1 MLKLEGMDASCC
13 LYTQNVSSYAN
24 QTGLSRSKIYVF
36 LPLSSSTK
44 LTLLIFSVT
53 VGILAFFG
61 NVLIL
66 CFVKSNQSAAS
77 FLKSC
82 SFRKNFDVYISSLAI
97 SDALCAFIVLPL
109 TGCQLFVD
117 VFERGWGCKI
127 LRYLGIFFPSV
138 TINNLLI
145 IIFGKYFSTRK
156 IPRTL
161 KHSTVKKLLYLIWF
175 STCVYVLLPVATME
189 GIRYDL
195 NDTHYTVV
203 CRPNHQY
210 VSFGVVNLAFIAFQ
224 YFLPS
229 IVIFTLTI
237 CLILTVRSRMK
248 RAIDIQCDNAIKIM
262 KRAENR
268 RLTMILVSIMLMFIF
283 SYALSLGYFIFRIST
298 RSKVHTISFES
309 DFLIRY
315 VGALLAF
322 SNSLVNVI
330 IYLVQMK
337 DFRRFLKSKITSN
350 FWHKNL
356 VVDFKGM

>member
-1 MLKLEGMDASCC
+1 MFKLDGMNASCC
-13 LYTQNVSSYAN
+13 LSTHNVSSYAN
-24 QTGLSRSKIYVF
+24 QTGLSSSKIYLF
-36 LPLSSSTK
+36 LPLSPSTK
-44 LTLLIFSVT
+44 LTLLMFSVIM
-53 VGILAFFG
+53 GILAFFG

-109 TGCQLFVD
+109 NGCQLFVD

-127 LRYLGIFFPSV
+127 LRYLGIFFPSI

-145 IIFGKYFSTRK
+145 ISFGKYFSTRK
-156 IPRTL
+156 MPRIL

-175 STCVYVLLPVATME
+175 STCLYVLLPVATME
-189 GIRYDL
+189 GIRFDL

-203 CRPNHQY
+203 CGPSDQY
-210 VSFGVVNLAFIAFQ
+210 VPFGIVNLAFIAFQ

-248 RAIDIQCDNAIKIM
+248 RAIDIQCDNAIKAM

-283 SYALSLGYFIFRIST
+283 SYAFYLSYLIFTILT
-298 RSKVHTISFES
+298 RSQDHTISFER

-337 DFRRFLKSKITSN
+337 DFGRFLKSKITSN

>member
-1 MLKLEGMDASCC
+1 MFKLDGMNASCC
-13 LYTQNVSSYAN
+13 LSTHNVSLHAN
-24 QTGLSRSKIYVF
+24 QTGLSSSKIYVF
-36 LPLSSSTK
+36 LPLSPSTK
-44 LTLLIFSVT
+44 LTLLVFSVIM
-53 VGILAFFG
+53 GILAFFG
-61 NVLIL
+61 NVVIL
-66 CFVKSNQSAAS
+66 CFVKSNQRAAS

-156 IPRTL
+156 IPRIL
-161 KHSTVKKLLYLIWF
+161 KHSTVKKLLYLTWF
-175 STCVYVLLPVATME
+175 STCVYVLLPIATME

-248 RAIDIQCDNAIKIM
+248 RAIDIQCDNAIKVM

-283 SYALSLGYFIFRIST
+283 SYALSLGYFIFRILT
-298 RSKVHTISFES
+298 RSQGHTISFES

-350 FWHKNL
+350 FWNKN
-356 VVDFKGM
+356 VVADFKGM

>member
-1 MLKLEGMDASCC
+1 MFKLDGMNASCC
-13 LYTQNVSSYAN
+13 LSTHNVSSYAN
-24 QTGLSRSKIYVF
+24 QTGLSSSKIYLF
-36 LPLSSSTK
+36 LPLCPSTK
-44 LTLLIFSVT
+44 LTLLMFSVIM
-53 VGILAFFG
+53 GILAFFG

-109 TGCQLFVD
+109 NGCQLFVD

-127 LRYLGIFFPSV
+127 LRYLGIFFPSI

-145 IIFGKYFSTRK
+145 ISFGKYFSTRK
-156 IPRTL
+156 MPRIL

-175 STCVYVLLPVATME
+175 STCLYVLLPVATME
-189 GIRYDL
+189 GIRFDL

-203 CRPNHQY
+203 CGPSDQY
-210 VSFGVVNLAFIAFQ
+210 VPFGIVNLAFIAFQ

-283 SYALSLGYFIFRIST
+283 SYAFYLSYLIFTILT
-298 RSKVHTISFES
+298 RSQDHTISFER

-337 DFRRFLKSKITSN
+337 DFGRFLKSKITSN

>member
-1 MLKLEGMDASCC
+1 MLKLEGMNASCC
-13 LYTQNVSSYAN
+13 FSTQNLSSYAN
-24 QTGLSRSKIYVF
+24 QTGLSSSKIYVF

-44 LTLLIFSVT
+44 LTLLMFSVT

-61 NVLIL
+61 NILIL
-66 CFVKSNQSAAS
+66 CFVKSNQSTAS
-77 FLKSC
+77 FLKSF

-127 LRYLGIFFPSV
+127 LRYLGIFFPSI

-175 STCVYVLLPVATME
+175 STCVYVLLPVATFE

-248 RAIDIQCDNAIKIM
+248 RAIDIQCDNAIKVM

-298 RSKVHTISFES
+298 RSQDHTISFES

>member
-1 MLKLEGMDASCC
+1 MLKLEGMNASCC
-13 LYTQNVSSYAN
+13 LSTHNVSSHAN
-24 QTGLSRSKIYVF
+24 QTGLSSSKIYVF

-44 LTLLIFSVT
+44 LTLLMFSVIM
-53 VGILAFFG
+53 GILAFFG

-109 TGCQLFVD
+109 TGCQLFMD

-127 LRYLGIFFPSV
+127 LCYLGIFFPSV
-138 TINNLLI
+138 TINNL
-145 IIFGKYFSTRK
+145 
-156 IPRTL
+156 
-161 KHSTVKKLLYLIWF
+161 
-175 STCVYVLLPVATME
+175 
-189 GIRYDL
+189 
-195 NDTHYTVV
+195 
-203 CRPNHQY
+203 
-210 VSFGVVNLAFIAFQ
+210 
-224 YFLPS
+224 
-229 IVIFTLTI
+229 
-237 CLILTVRSRMK
+237 LTVRSRMK
-248 RAIDIQCDNAIKIM
+248 RAIDIQCDNAIKVM

-298 RSKVHTISFES
+298 RSQVHTISFES

-350 FWHKNL
+350 FSK
-356 VVDFKGM
+356 